1 MLTERPTDRSLNLMP
16 IAPDPICPACGSRIV
31 SGSVVFYNDD
41 HLTHIDCHNGILT
54 DAADK
59 IIAVLARHP
68 GADFCHTCLAGQLDI
83 AHEAVQKGI
92 VRLRMNAE
100 VTIRIGDCSRCQRPR
115 VTVRARIFGRGRAVA
130 DD

>member
-16 IAPDPICPACGSRIV
+16 IAPDPICPACGSPIV

-59 IIAVLARHP
+59 IVAVLARHP
-68 GADFCHTCLAGQLDI
+68 GAALDRKSTRLNSSHDYISYAVFCLNKKITNRPGHPCPCPENRPASG
-83 AHEAVQKGI
+83 V
-92 VRLRMNAE
+92 LRCA
-100 VTIRIGDCSRCQRPR
+100 
-115 VTVRARIFGRGRAVA
+115 
-130 DD
+130 

>member
-16 IAPDPICPACGSRIV
+16 IAPDPICPACGSPIV

-59 IIAVLARHP
+59 IVAVLARHP
-68 GADFCHTCLAGQLDI
+68 AADFCHTCLAGELNI
-83 AHEAVQKGI
+83 AHEADIAVEQLEPA
-92 VRLRMNAE
+92 VRRQLRSSCSSHWLAS
-100 VTIRIGDCSRCQRPR
+100 TIRAWP
-115 VTVRARIFGRGRAVA
+115 TL
-130 DD
+130 

>member
-1 MLTERPTDRSLNLMP
+1 MLTERLIDRSLNLMP

-41 HLTHIDCHNGILT
+41 HLTHIDCHKGILT

-59 IIAVLARHP
+59 IVAVLARHP
-68 GADFCHTCLAGQLDI
+68 AADFCHTCLAGELNI
-83 AHEAVQKGI
+83 AHEAVQKG
-92 VRLRMNAE
+92 
-100 VTIRIGDCSRCQRPR
+100 IRIGDCSRCQRPR